1 MLDRHGVAGGQRC
14 LDHVH
19 GFRPGDE
26 PEDGPVL
33 HVMQACRWPLHGEL
47 AKCSVDRLGEC
58 VGVQVGATAFLV
70 AMTSKEVTTREVKG
84 DPGVVYKIR
93 VRALAMRSAART
105 NIGAHSSLAKRKL
118 SLHAHGDVLLELGED
133 LHWWIE
139 DLVCGDVL
147 AKEESPI
154 TPGGAR
160 QAIPRRVLHNVGVPV
175 QGRHGERCRPDDEA
189 GSGTPVS
196 EEELEL
202 EDEDDEGGD
211 RRWWMSAA
219 RRTKSSR

>member
-1 MLDRHGVAGGQRC
+1 M
-14 LDHVH
+14 
-19 GFRPGDE
+19 
-26 PEDGPVL
+26 
-33 HVMQACRWPLHGEL
+33 
-47 AKCSVDRLGEC
+47 
-58 VGVQVGATAFLV
+58 QVGATAFLV
-70 AMTSKEVTTREVKG
+70 AMTSKEVTTRGVKG

-93 VRALAMRSAART
+93 VHALAMRSAARLATT
-105 NIGAHSSLAKRKL
+105 NIGAHSSLAERKF

-139 DLVCGDVL
+139 DLVRGDVL
-147 AKEESPI
+147 AEEERPI
-154 TPGGAR
+154 APGGSL
-160 QAIPRRVLHNVGVPV
+160 QTIPRRVLHNVGVPV
-175 QGRHGERCRPDDEA
+175 QGRHGERCRPEDEA
-189 GSGTPVS
+189 GSGTPAS